1 MSAIADLVTFLNSSG
16 ISVEFHGKIIDIAM
30 QHGIEQMGILRNST
44 EIPRNSVETVEERR
58 KRKDRERKRIPRNS
72 MEEKK
77 GGSLTSFSEE
87 TLQEEEVRKKE
98 ESKKERAREAEL
110 LQEGFG
116 LFWGRWPNRVGKS
129 AALKAYRSALKRSC
143 HAEIM
148 AGVENYIRDKPPD
161 RHWLNP
167 ATFFNQDRWS
177 DQPAQVIHGTFKT
190 NSGGSLTAS
199 LKRDLAALEQSEGA
213 DFALPAGRILRLS
226 N

>member
-1 MSAIADLVTFLNSSG
+1 MTAIADLVALLLSTG
-16 ISVEFHGKIIDIAM
+16 IPPESVSAAIDLA
-30 QHGIEQMGILRNST
+30 QRHA
-44 EIPRNSVETVEERR
+44 VETVEFHRNSTGIPPETTSE
-58 KRKDRERKRIPRNS
+58 KRKAWDRERKRKNA
-72 MEEKK
+72 ETKK

-87 TLQEEEVRKKE
+87 SLQEEEIRKKE
-98 ESKKERAREAEL
+98 ESKKEAREAEL
-110 LQEGFG
+110 LLGESFG
-116 LFWGRWPNRVGKS
+116 LFWGRWPNKVGKN
-129 AALKAYRSALKRSC
+129 AALKAPRSALKRAC

-167 ATFFNQDRWS
+167 ATFLNQDRWS

-199 LKRDLAALEQSEGA
+199 IRRELAAIEQSEGA
-213 DFALPAGRILRLS
+213 DFALPVGRILRIS